1 MLKTARVSFC
11 LSLLLFS
18 LPVFA
23 QKEVDAA
30 KERESRNIALLTQ
43 IANDARGL
51 KLPENRAYVAAKAGA
66 VIWRADQKEAWKLFD
81 RAVTELIAAGAEGEA
96 QTRNRQY
103 FSNLIYGQEPRWSIL
118 FMIANC
124 DASLAL
130 DAMARTRTP
139 SLERALA
146 GMSGGAIGNAG
157 RRFERSG
164 HGSGQYAIN
173 EIHNEQRLIGMAAD
187 QDPARAI
194 SLIRESLKNGV
205 SYQTLTLL
213 KKVLTKD
220 APAANKL
227 AEEAVGRLLGT
238 EIPTEN
244 GQHMDTLVYFLRELS
259 REPASNELVL
269 KVPEDLIR
277 RLVDKMLD
285 YWLDEKVTHLYS
297 YNGSFPVIEK
307 YSPDRAA
314 RLKQKYDKANKQ
326 NQGPHGEEYTR
337 LLSGDVPMEEMIAR
351 ASKLPR
357 YMRNEVFRHA
367 AHKMADGGNP
377 AQAAKLIEDNMTDE
391 EAEQYLSQLE
401 SNVAQKNIGAGKFSE
416 ANDAISR
423 IANPTQRINMLL
435 HLANSIYYKD
445 QKNNDKW
452 AISVL
457 GQARA
462 LLPDEPETYDDISA
476 YFNIVSA
483 QGQMDP
489 DTSFRMTEAMIPM
502 LDELSHA
509 NATIAKLRNYGTF
522 RQGEFQ
528 ITNGQY
534 ALGVYGLE
542 NVLSVLK
549 EKDFD
554 RAVQVTNG
562 FTRLDARL
570 AFQLQLIDANMSITN
585 LPINSRSFGSTLFIE
600 GE

>member
-1 MLKTARVSFC
+1 MKKTARILFC
-11 LSLLLFS
+11 LAIMAFAP
-18 LPVFA
+18 PVFA

-30 KERESRNIALLTQ
+30 KERESRSIALLTQ
-43 IANDARGL
+43 IAEDARGL

-66 VIWRADQKEAWKLFD
+66 VVWRADQKEARKLFD

-130 DAMARTRTP
+130 DAMVRTRTA

-146 GMSGGAIGNAG
+146 GMSGGALGDAG
-157 RRFERSG
+157 RRSERSG
-164 HGSGQYAIN
+164 HGSGQFAVN

-194 SLIRESLKNGV
+194 SLIRESLKSGV

-213 KKVLTKD
+213 KKVSTKD

-227 AEEAVGRLLGT
+227 AEEAVGKLLGT
-238 EIPTEN
+238 DIPTEN
-244 GQHMDTLVYFLRELS
+244 GQHMDTFVYFLRELS
-259 REPASNELVL
+259 REPAQNEVVL

-277 RLVDKMLD
+277 RLVDKMVD
-285 YWLDEKVTHLYS
+285 YWLDEKVTHLYA

-337 LLSGDVPMEEMIAR
+337 LLSGEVPVEEMIAR

-367 AHKMADGGNP
+367 SQKMADSGNL
-377 AQAAKLIEDNMTDE
+377 AQAAKLIEDNMTEE

-401 SNVAQKNIGAGKFSE
+401 SSAAQKSIGAGKFSE
-416 ANDAISR
+416 ANDAIAR
-423 IANPTQRINMLL
+423 IPAHNQRINMLL
-435 HLANSIYYKD
+435 HLANSIYHKD
-445 QKNNDKW
+445 PKNNDKW
-452 AISVL
+452 AVSVL

-489 DTSFRMTEAMIPM
+489 DTSFRMTEAMMPM
-502 LDELSHA
+502 LNELSHA

-534 ALGVYGLE
+534 ALGVWGLE
-542 NVLSVLK
+542 SVLNVLK

-554 RAVQVTNG
+554 RAVQLTNG
-562 FTRLDARL
+562 LTRLDARL
-570 AFQLQLIDANMSITN
+570 AFQLQLIDANMMIMN
-585 LPINSRSFGSTLFIE
+585 LPINTRTFTGQFFME